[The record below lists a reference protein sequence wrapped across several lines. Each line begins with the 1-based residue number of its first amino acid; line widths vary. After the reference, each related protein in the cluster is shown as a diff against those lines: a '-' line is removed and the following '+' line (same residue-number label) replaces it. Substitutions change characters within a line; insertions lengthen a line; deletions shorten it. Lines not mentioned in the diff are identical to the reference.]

1 MSKTD
6 DSADLDLLER
16 VEKSPELTSY
26 VIRNKIGEVKKNAI
40 IVALVASTLAFAL
53 GFVAGMNIF
62 HIGQPKNIVEVQ
74 VSKE

>member
-6 DSADLDLLER
+6 GLADFDLLKR

-40 IVALVASTLAFAL
+40 IVMIIVSFVTFVA
-53 GFVAGMNIF
+53 GFVVGMNIF
-62 HIGQPKNIVEVQ
+62 HIGQLRNVVEVQ